1 MFHAES
7 PRAKTTSAQ
16 ASKIRYLMQ
25 IARLPRFYQRFGW
38 FITDRRASTCD
49 DWSGGTAVA
58 DLVFLR
64 IAQWLDGNHVKYHVL
79 RHTAVYTSA
88 EAAAVRGT
96 PLASGAKALVCKAD
110 DQFLMF
116 VLPADRK
123 LGSKAVRR
131 ARGWKSFRFASAEE
145 VLALTGLT
153 AGSIPP
159 FGSLFGLA
167 THCDRRLGDHTS
179 INFNAGDHSIS
190 ICMLYDD
197 YLAVECPEIGEFA
210 E

>member
-1 MFHAES
+1 VSDVIF
-7 PRAKTTSAQ
+7 Q
-16 ASKIRYLMQ
+16 
-25 IARLPRFYQRFGW
+25 
-38 FITDRRASTCD
+38 
-49 DWSGGTAVA
+49 
-58 DLVFLR
+58 R
-64 IAQWLDGNHVKYHVL
+64 IAQWLDDRNVAFQVL
-79 RHTAVYTSA
+79 RHAAVYTSA

-96 PLASGAKALVCKAD
+96 PLASGAKALICKAD
-110 DQFLMF
+110 GQFLMF

-123 LGSKAVRR
+123 LASKTVRA

-145 VLALTGLT
+145 VLNLTGLT

-167 THCDRRLGDHTS
+167 THCDRRLGDNAS

-190 ICMLYDD
+190 ICILYDD
-197 YLAVECPEIGEFA
+197 YLAVERPEIGEFA